1 MFVRSVNLRGLI
13 KMGIVLVTIKIMPED
28 VDTDLGKLEEEAKK
42 LTEKFG
48 GKVSGF
54 EREPVAYGL
63 NALIMKFSIDEEKGN
78 LDPFEDNIRNIEGVL
93 SVDVTD
99 VRRVIG

>member
-1 MFVRSVNLRGLI
+1 
-13 KMGIVLVTIKIMPED
+13 MGIVLVTIKIMPED